1 MQRVAIKR
9 MLQEW
14 EREHPGRI
22 ETIFSSLRNVVPSHL
37 ADPVAFDFAGLSG
50 SQVAGS
56 PDDWIDQAPGD
67 LV

>member
-14 EREHPGRI
+14 ERDNPGRI

-37 ADPVAFDFAGLSG
+37 ADPAAFDFAGLSG
-50 SQVAGS
+50 SHVAGS
-56 PDDWIDQAPGD
+56 PDDWLDQAAGD
-67 LV
+67 LP